1 MRRRIW
7 LLLLLLLL
15 IPTAVYAHVVG
26 AFKDFLV
33 DIRDEEATE
42 RLRAELEDTRIQI
55 ENLTPHV
62 ERLNAAFTVKQ
73 DEQIPLL
80 QFYQSIGTDVM
91 MNFILE
97 ADSIVDVLGN
107 LRLIELKLDQDLTA
121 LNRLYL
127 EYRTVKAARDALTS
141 YEQLLRMIEANLR
154 SREEFLAEFGHLT
167 DEEIADAAESL
178 WAKEA
183 NVLDEI
189 LLADKDRV
197 QRRIRQITVQD
208 RPRAPY
214 RIEQDLLNRYL
225 ELDYY
230 IQSDHVYVHY
240 AKNAVDIILI
250 GMVTRDDERTA
261 SLKFE
266 AGFMNGIRIADLY
279 MDQMP
284 GFVLDYSKLNPHSKD
299 FYVDQT
305 NGAIVLMPVE
315 YAGE

>member
-15 IPTAVYAHVVG
+15 FPTAVYAHVVG

-33 DIRDEEATE
+33 DIRDEDATE

-91 MNFILE
+91 LNFILD
-97 ADSIVDVLGN
+97 ADSIVDVLAN
-107 LRLIELKLDQDLTA
+107 LRLIELKLDQDLAA

-127 EYRTVKAARDALTS
+127 EYRTVKAARDALAS
-141 YEQLLRMIEANLR
+141 YEQLLQMIEANLR
-154 SREEFLAEFGHLT
+154 SREEFLAEYGHLT
-167 DEEIADAAESL
+167 DEEIADAADSL

-189 LLADKDRV
+189 LIADKDRV

-208 RPRAPY
+208 RPRAPF

-240 AKNAVDIILI
+240 AKNSLDIILI

-279 MDQMP
+279 MNQMP
-284 GFVLDYSKLNPHSKD
+284 GFVLDYSKLNPNSKD